1 MRFPSSTP
9 AWRRYLLFWHRDV
22 RGDVDEEL
30 RFHLEERVE
39 ELMAQGHGREAA
51 ERMAHEEF
59 GDVTEVRAELRM
71 IDHRIARRADRAE
84 WLRSL
89 VSDFRYGARSL
100 GRTPTMAGAI
110 VLTLALG
117 VGLNAAMFSLLDV
130 LYLRPPAGVA
140 HPEGVHR
147 VWVERTF
154 ESGRQFW
161 PGFDFPTYR
170 AIRDALGN
178 SATTAIYTLP
188 RARPIAATG
197 GSSEAVVS
205 NVSAE
210 FFAVLGTRPARG
222 RAFTVVDDKL
232 GEPARVAIISDSYWR
247 RALDAESGAL
257 GRSITI
263 GKERYT
269 IVGIMPRN
277 FTGVELDA
285 TDVFLPFAAVYPA
298 TEGAWWENRNRNGF
312 QVLIRPREGVATAAI
327 DAQVTR
333 VLHRPDLLF
342 RADDTLQVAR
352 LGSIIRARGPGKT
365 QQEMGIAARLGGVA
379 VIVLLIAIANVV
391 NLLLARAVR
400 RRQEIAVRLALGI
413 SRRRLVRLL
422 MSESVLLS
430 LAAGAAALAAAWWG
444 GSVMRALLLPDV
456 HWASAPLHWRVLLF
470 AIALAITA
478 GILAGLVPA
487 LQSANPAL
495 SDALKSGV
503 REGTV
508 QRSATRGALLVVQ
521 VALSTVLLVGAALFL
536 RSLANVRG
544 LDIGFDARQLVFA
557 DIGFDTPDTVSRARL
572 EQVLGDVAGRL
583 RTAPGVRQVALTSV
597 RPMYGFS
604 ITRVFPDAD
613 TVAHKISM
621 PTFAVVSPEY
631 FEATG
636 LRMVRGTGF
645 GSGATGHIV
654 VNRAMAD
661 GLWPGESA
669 IGRCIRLQKS
679 DAPCATISGVVETA
693 RRDKVIEEPKPQ
705 FYLPFGM
712 PEFAGFPPQTV
723 IVRAD
728 EAAQTLVANEIRREL
743 RRALPTA
750 RINMTR
756 MSEALEPQY
765 RPWRI
770 GATLF
775 TLFGLLAI
783 IVAAVGIYSTV
794 NYVVSQRTH
803 EFGVRI
809 ALGAQMT
816 DIARQV
822 IAGGLRPVSVGVAV
836 GIALALAGG
845 RLIASLLYG
854 VSPSDARVLVGVAA
868 GLVTVAI
875 VAALVPARRA
885 AHVDPITALR
895 SE

>member
-1 MRFPSSTP
+1 
-9 AWRRYLLFWHRDV
+9 
-22 RGDVDEEL
+22 
-30 RFHLEERVE
+30 
-39 ELMAQGHGREAA
+39 MAQGHGREAA
-51 ERMAHEEF
+51 ERIALDEF
-59 GDVTEVRAELRM
+59 GGVSEVRAKLRA
-71 IDHRIARRADRAE
+71 IGTRIAQRADRTE
-84 WLRSL
+84 WLRSV

-130 LYLRPPAGVA
+130 MYLRPPAGVV
-140 HPEGVHR
+140 HPERVHR

-161 PGFDFPTYR
+161 PGLDFPTYR

-178 SATTAIYTLP
+178 SAATAIYTYPL
-188 RARPIAATG
+188 ARPVAATG
-197 GSSEAVVS
+197 ANSQAIVS
-205 NVSAE
+205 NVSAQ
-210 FFAVLGTRPARG
+210 FFAVLGARPARG
-222 RAFTVVDDKL
+222 RAFTVVDDRL
-232 GEPARVAIISDSYWR
+232 GEPAGVAIISDTYWH
-247 RALDAESGAL
+247 RALDAEPDAL

-285 TDVFLPFAAVYPA
+285 TDVWLPFAAAYAA
-298 TEGAWWENRNRNGF
+298 TKSAWWENRNNNGF

-365 QQEMGIAARLGGVA
+365 QQEVGIAARLGGVA

-422 MSESVLLS
+422 VSESVLLS
-430 LAAGAAALAAAWWG
+430 LAAGAAALAAASWG
-444 GSVMRALLLPDV
+444 GSVMRALLLPDI
-456 HWASAPLHWRVLLF
+456 HWGSTPLHWRVLLF
-470 AIALAITA
+470 ATALAVTA

-495 SDALKSGV
+495 ADALKAGV

-508 QRSATRGALLVVQ
+508 QRSATRGVLLVVQ

-557 DIGFDTPDTVSRARL
+557 RISFDGPDTVSAARRR
-572 EQVLGDVAGRL
+572 EALGDIALRL
-583 RTAPGVRQVALTSV
+583 RSAPGVKQVALTSMQ
-597 RPMYGFS
+597 PMHGFS
-604 ITRVFPDAD
+604 FTKVFPDAD
-613 TVAHKISM
+613 TVSHKISS
-621 PTFAVVSPEY
+621 PTFSVVSPEY
-631 FEATG
+631 FETTG
-636 LRMVRGTGF
+636 LRMIRGTGF
-645 GSGATGHIV
+645 GSATSQHV
-654 VNRAMAD
+654 VINRAMAE
-661 GLWPGESA
+661 GLWPGENA
-669 IGRCIRLQKS
+669 IGRCIRFQKP
-679 DAPCATISGVVETA
+679 DAACFLVSGVVETA
-693 RRDKVIEEPKPQ
+693 RRDKVIEDPKPQ
-705 FYLPFGM
+705 FYLPIGV
-712 PEFAGFPPQTV
+712 PQF
-723 IVRAD
+723 D
-728 EAAQTLVANEIRREL
+728 GLWPWTLVVRGDPATHTLVMNEIRQEL
-743 RRALPTA
+743 RRDLPHGQSA
-750 RINMTR
+750 ITR
-756 MSEALEPQY
+756 MDDDLEPQY

-822 IAGGLRPVSVGVAV
+822 IGGGLRPVIVGVVV

-854 VSPSDARVLVGVAA
+854 VSPSDYRVLVGVAA
-868 GLVTVAI
+868 GLVAVAI
-875 VAALVPARRA
+875 AAALVPARRA
-885 AHVDPITALR
+885 AHVDPIKALR
-895 SE
+895 AE